1 MKIGLSTPNDY
12 ENIIDE
18 NLFKLY
24 RDAGIFYMEVSLG
37 KKETEELDF
46 DKLNEWS
53 KKYGITLWSFH
64 LPFWPF
70 NEIDISRPDIADKSV
85 EYLTQFIEKG
95 GKIGIDKFVIHA
107 SGEPIEESQRNER
120 MEIAKKSLFK
130 LAEVAKKYGAVIA
143 VEDLPRSCLGRD
155 IDDMIEL
162 VSAHEDL
169 KVCFDVNH
177 LLKGDS
183 LSDFVRKLADKIITT
198 HISDFDFVNE
208 RHWLPGEGQIDW
220 QELLSTFKE
229 VGYDGMW
236 LYEINLKCPKT
247 IIRDRDF
254 TFEDFVVNA
263 NELFEGKTP
272 TTFYKPKENLGYWE

>member
-1 MKIGLSTPNDY
+1 M
-12 ENIIDE
+12 DE
-18 NLFKLY
+18 ELFKLY

-220 QELLSTFKE
+220 QELLSVFKE

-263 NELFEGKTP
+263 NELFDGKTP